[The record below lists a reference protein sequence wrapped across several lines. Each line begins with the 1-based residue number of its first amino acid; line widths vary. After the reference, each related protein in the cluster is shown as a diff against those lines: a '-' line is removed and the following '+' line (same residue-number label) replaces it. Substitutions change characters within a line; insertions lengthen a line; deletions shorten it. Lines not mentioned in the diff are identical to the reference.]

1 MLRSVSDTE
10 VFLSVIV
17 IFGSSQKFML
27 SIYYEAARWV
37 QCLKSREQVSSLL
50 THCVTLGKSLNLA
63 GAQAPLWFLEV
74 SEVDP

>member
-1 MLRSVSDTE
+1 
-10 VFLSVIV
+10 
-17 IFGSSQKFML
+17 ML
-27 SIYYEAARWV
+27 SIYYEAAQWV